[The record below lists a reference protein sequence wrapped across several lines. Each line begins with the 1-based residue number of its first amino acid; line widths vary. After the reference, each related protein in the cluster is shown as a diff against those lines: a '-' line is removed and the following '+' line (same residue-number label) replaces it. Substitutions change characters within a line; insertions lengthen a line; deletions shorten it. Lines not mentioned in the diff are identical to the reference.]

1 MKILNIYNSVSNT
14 TIPYELECYMVQ
26 IYKQDLFSHLC
37 VKNSFNSFKNFLK
50 IYQLIKKNDI
60 IHSHHTFSSLIAS
73 FYRVLFIGRRKVF
86 FCTVHRDFRSLGL
99 LKRLVYILFIFPFR
113 DKIICNSHSTQ
124 MSLPWH
130 VRRFFSDRIVVI
142 YNGVNLS
149 DINYSV
155 NCPCDMINL
164 INVGR
169 LISDKD
175 QITLIKMCSILSEYK
190 LNYHLTICGG
200 GPLHE
205 MLGKEIEKRGLV
217 NRVTLLGNVE
227 RSIVYQ
233 RLSDSSICISTSLT
247 EGFGN
252 SDVEAMAAGSPII
265 VTDIPIRAEII
276 NCQKLIFPVSDYRE
290 LSSIVMKLCNDEK
303 YFREAALSG
312 LEKSKRFSLESAA
325 NSYHSIYIDNMTS
338 ENL

>member
-14 TIPYELECYMVQ
+14 TIPYELECYMLQ
-26 IYKQDLFSHLC
+26 IYKQDFFSHLC
-37 VKNSFNSFKNFLK
+37 IKKSFSSLKNFLK
-50 IYQLIKKNDI
+50 IYQVIKKNDI
-60 IHSHHTFSSLIAS
+60 IHSHHTFSSIIAS
-73 FYRVLFIGRRKVF
+73 FYRVLFIGRGKVF
-86 FCTVHRDFRSLGL
+86 FCTVHRDFRSFGL
-99 LKRLVYILFIFPFR
+99 LKGLVYILLIFPFR
-113 DKIICNSHSTQ
+113 DKIICNSCSTQ
-124 MSLPWH
+124 MSLPWFI
-130 VRRFFSDRIVVI
+130 RLFFSDRIVVI
-142 YNGVNLS
+142 YNGINLS

-155 NCPCDMINL
+155 NFPRDKINL
-164 INVGR
+164 INIGR

-200 GPLHE
+200 GSLYE
-205 MLGKEIEKRGLV
+205 ILGKEIEKRGLI

-233 RLSDSSICISTSLT
+233 RLSDSSIYISTSLT

-265 VTDIPIRAEII
+265 ATSIPIHAEIL
-276 NCQKLIFPVSDYRE
+276 NCQKLVFPIGDYRE

-303 YFREAALSG
+303 YFRETALSG
-312 LEKSKRFSLESAA
+312 LEKSKQFSLESAA
-325 NSYHSIYIDNMTS
+325 NSYHSIYIDNMAS